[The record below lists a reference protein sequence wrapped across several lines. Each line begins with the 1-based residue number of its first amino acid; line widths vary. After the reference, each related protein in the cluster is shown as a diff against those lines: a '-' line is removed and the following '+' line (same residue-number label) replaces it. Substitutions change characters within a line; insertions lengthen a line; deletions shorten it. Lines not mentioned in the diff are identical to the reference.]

1 MDFREDLWGLYLL
14 LTKKSTGIPF
24 CHSSLVRLSNGV
36 RVNVELKKIIGV
48 KFAEYND
55 IESAAAVISDNT
67 CAVIVEPV
75 QGEGGVTPA
84 TPQFLRSLRAL
95 CNKHNALLIVDEVQ
109 W

>member
-1 MDFREDLWGLYLL
+1 
-14 LTKKSTGIPF
+14 
-24 CHSSLVRLSNGV
+24 
-36 RVNVELKKIIGV
+36 V

-55 IESAAAVISDNT
+55 LESAASVISENT

-84 TPQFLRSLRAL
+84 TPEFLRGLRVL
-95 CNKHNALLIVDEVQ
+95 CNKFNVLLIVDEVQ

>member
-1 MDFREDLWGLYLL
+1 M
-14 LTKKSTGIPF
+14 
-24 CHSSLVRLSNGV
+24 
-36 RVNVELKKIIGV
+36 

-55 IESAAAVISDNT
+55 IASASSVINENT

-84 TPQFLRSLRAL
+84 TPEFMRGLRAL
-95 CNKHNALLIVDEVQ
+95 CNKHNVLLIVDEVQ